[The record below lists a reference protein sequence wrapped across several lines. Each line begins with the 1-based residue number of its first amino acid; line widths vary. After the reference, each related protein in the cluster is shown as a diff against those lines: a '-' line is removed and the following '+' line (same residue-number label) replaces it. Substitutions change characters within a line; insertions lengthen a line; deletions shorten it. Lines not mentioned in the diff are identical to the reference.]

1 MRKQYA
7 IVLNVARRLNCFRP
21 RERTTP
27 MSIEF
32 IIIVGILS
40 AAAAVGAIVVTLR
53 DGYGRVPTRRA

>member
-1 MRKQYA
+1 
-7 IVLNVARRLNCFRP
+7 
-21 RERTTP
+21 

>member
-7 IVLNVARRLNCFRP
+7 IVLNGKRRLNCFRP

-32 IIIVGILS
+32 IVIVGLLA
-40 AAAAVGAIVVTLR
+40 AAAAVGAVIVTLR
-53 DGYGRVPTRRA
+53 DGYRRIPTRRA